1 LNFFYHA
8 TLKKNISYYI
18 QSLFD
23 IVAVIVFQSYFQS
36 KIIFL
41 FFKST
46 YKKTN
51 FFQYKSKLKNSTAET
66 TAASQSLTTK
76 CGLI

>member
-1 LNFFYHA
+1 
-8 TLKKNISYYI
+8 
-18 QSLFD
+18 
-23 IVAVIVFQSYFQS
+23 VAVIVFQSYFFL
-36 KIIFL
+36 KIYQKL

-51 FFQYKSKLKNSTAET
+51 FFQFKSKLKNSTAET

>member
-1 LNFFYHA
+1 
-8 TLKKNISYYI
+8 
-18 QSLFD
+18 
-23 IVAVIVFQSYFQS
+23 VEVIVFQSYFQS